1 MLLKVLK
8 PNQAYHFLLV
18 PFMAIALWMRS
29 FVHSTVFPFYSGEDT
44 MILYQPI
51 KYLLGTNHL
60 ANNITALIFII
71 LLAFLILKLN
81 YQYAFIRLRTFLPP
95 SLFVIITSGIPEMHA
110 MHPIYPATL
119 FLIITVDRIFDS
131 YEKEKIHSNAFDA
144 GIFLAIGS
152 LFYLNLIFFFPLL
165 WLGFIVLKQ
174 KVNWREYV
182 LTTMGFVLPWVVA
195 LIYYLSTGRTDEL
208 LQTLEANLISR
219 QIFLREG
226 LSVQIYF
233 GFLFFLTILGSFFLL
248 AQYDEKKISS
258 RRYFKVFFWIFF
270 ISVVLILASPAVS
283 QEIIILLAIPLTYLI
298 SNYLLFLKRQF
309 WGEVFLYILTGGV
322 IYLQFVS

>member
-18 PFMAIALWMRS
+18 PLMAIALWGRS
-29 FVHSTVFPFYSGEDT
+29 FVHSTIFPFYAGEDT

-51 KYLLGTNHL
+51 KYLLAENHL
-60 ANNITALIFII
+60 ANNVMALIFII

-110 MHPIYPATL
+110 MHPVYPAAL
-119 FLIITVDRIFDS
+119 FLIIAIDRIFDS

-144 GIFLAIGS
+144 GVFLAIGS
-152 LFYLNLIFFFPLL
+152 LFYLNLVFLFPIL
-165 WLGFIVLKQ
+165 WFGFIVLKQ

-182 LTTMGFVLPWVVA
+182 LTTLGFVIPWIGA
-195 LIYYLSTGRTDEL
+195 LVYYLATNQTDEL
-208 LQTLEANLISR
+208 LRTLEANMISH

-226 LSVQIYF
+226 LSVQIYI
-233 GFLFFLTILGSFFLL
+233 GFLIFLTILGSFFLL

-270 ISVVLILASPAVS
+270 ISIVLILASPAVS
-283 QEIIILLAIPLTYLI
+283 QEIIILLAIPLCYLI
-298 SNYLLFLKRQF
+298 SNYLIFMKRQF
-309 WGEVFLYILTGGV
+309 WGEVFLYILTAGV
-322 IYLQFVS
+322 IFLQFV

>member
-18 PFMAIALWMRS
+18 PMMAVALWMRS

-195 LIYYLSTGRTDEL
+195 LIYYLATGRTDEL
-208 LQTLEANLISR
+208 LQTLEANLISHE
-219 QIFLREG
+219 IFLREG
-226 LSVQIYF
+226 LSVQIYI
-233 GFLFFLTILGSFFLL
+233 GFLIFLTILGSFFLL

-298 SNYLLFLKRQF
+298 SNYLIFMKRQF

-322 IYLQFVS
+322 IFLQFV